1 MFGKS
6 QCDKQNKEVTLLLYV
21 NLHYVFFNYICN
33 DKNISTFNISHILG
47 LDNKWSHSW
56 NPFIEPKG
64 LSTIIKNTHHSWN
77 GIKIFVYQFNHYI

>member
-1 MFGKS
+1 MLIFIIYLFIYLFIYYS
-6 QCDKQNKEVTLLLYV
+6 Y
-21 NLHYVFFNYICN
+21 N

-47 LDNKWSHSW
+47 LYNKWSHSL

-77 GIKIFVYQFNHYI
+77 GIKINFCIPI